1 MKNTTPLLSTL
12 ITANHIL
19 SHHAVL
25 DPFGHIS
32 VRNPNTNTTFFIALQ
47 IGPATVSSPADIGE
61 YHIADGTPLPG
72 ASTSIFN
79 LRRTS
84 TLNAS
89 IIMRT
94 SYKTVLAVLPLY
106 ATTTIADRY
115 ASNIRPVIIDA
126 PQVAAN
132 FPDVDGI
139 QLLSPAFINPENVP
153 ATFANGTSGPTPQR
167 DLESF
172 VKGLTQR
179 NGWITYYNDLR
190 SEEDR
195 AIPYVTLTNGKN
207 SNEKLRVWIQG
218 GQHGNEPAGDE
229 GVLALLGKFAQ
240 DSQWS
245 AKVLEKIDLTII
257 PRYNVDGVEYLQRQL
272 ASNYDPNRDHAVL
285 ERQQTRAIRKLQS
298 EFDPHIFIDD
308 HEYTGGNL
316 VAEKYIRAQDL
327 LVSANKNQNVNP
339 SIRALNQEFVDDI
352 FAVAESKELRIFPY
366 FTTSVANGT
375 ITIEEPDALA
385 AANHKGAGNYQALT
399 FLVETRG
406 IAIADQ
412 HFQRRVASHV
422 IVLETILNKAVDEF
436 DDINS
441 TIEAGRKAFVDSND
455 DIVVTYE
462 QRITNKTVPFIDASS
477 GEIVS
482 VPVRSRNSDPSI
494 ITLSRPR
501 PKAYVF
507 SRAWADVAER
517 LRILGVTVD
526 VLEQDFVGTVEA
538 LVVTTAELA
547 ETKFGGIAGTTITTN
562 ATLREVTIPAGG
574 FYVDT
579 KQKNAGYAF
588 TLLEPEGEA
597 SQVYYNKIPLEE
609 GDEYPVFR
617 VF

>member
-1 MKNTTPLLSTL
+1 
-12 ITANHIL
+12 
-19 SHHAVL
+19 
-25 DPFGHIS
+25 
-32 VRNPNTNTTFFIALQ
+32 
-47 IGPATVSSPADIGE
+47 
-61 YHIADGTPLPG
+61 
-72 ASTSIFN
+72 
-79 LRRTS
+79 
-84 TLNAS
+84 
-89 IIMRT
+89 MRA

-106 ATTTIADRY
+106 ATTAIADRY
-115 ASNIRPVIIDA
+115 ASNIRPVIVDA

-139 QLLSPAFINPENVP
+139 ELLSPAFINPGNVP

-167 DLESF
+167 DLETF

-179 NGWITYYNDLR
+179 NGWITYNNDLR

-195 AIPYVTLTNGKN
+195 AILSK
-207 SNEKLRVWIQG
+207 KLRVWIQE

-257 PRYNVDGVEYLQRQL
+257 PRYNVDGVKYLQRQL

-298 EFDPHIFIDD
+298 KFDPHIFIDD

-352 FAVAESKELRIFPY
+352 FSVAESKDLRIFPY

-436 DDINS
+436 DDVYS
-441 TIEAGRKAFVDSND
+441 TIEAGRKAFIDSKD
-455 DIVVTYE
+455 EIVVTYE
-462 QRITNKTVPFIDASS
+462 QRITNKTVPFIDASTGS
-477 GEIVS
+477 LVS

-494 ITLSRPR
+494 VTLSRPR

-526 VLEQDFVGTVEA
+526 VLEKDFVGNVEA
-538 LVVTTAELA
+538 LVVTKAELA
-547 ETKFGGIAGTTITTN
+547 GTKFEGIAGTTVTTN
-562 ATLREVTIPAGG
+562 TTQRAVTISAGG

-597 SQVYYNKIPLEE
+597 SQVYYNKIPLEV

-617 VF
+617 VL

>member
-1 MKNTTPLLSTL
+1 
-12 ITANHIL
+12 
-19 SHHAVL
+19 
-25 DPFGHIS
+25 
-32 VRNPNTNTTFFIALQ
+32 
-47 IGPATVSSPADIGE
+47 
-61 YHIADGTPLPG
+61 
-72 ASTSIFN
+72 
-79 LRRTS
+79 
-84 TLNAS
+84 
-89 IIMRT
+89 MRA

-115 ASNIRPVIIDA
+115 ASNTRPVIVDA

-132 FPDVDGI
+132 FPDVHGI

-153 ATFANGTSGPTPQR
+153 ATFTNGTSGPTPQR
-167 DLESF
+167 DLETF

-179 NGWITYYNDLR
+179 NGWITYNSELR

-195 AIPYVTLTNGKN
+195 AIPYVTLTNGKK
-207 SNEKLRVWIQG
+207 SSEKLRIWIQG

-245 AKVLEKIDLTII
+245 AKILEKLDLLIL

-339 SIRALNQEFVDDI
+339 SIRALNQEFVDDV
-352 FAVAESKELRIFPY
+352 FSVAQSKELRIFPY
-366 FTTSVANGT
+366 FTTSFANGT

-436 DDINS
+436 DDVYS
-441 TIEAGRKAFVDSND
+441 TIEAGRKAFIESKDE
-455 DIVVTYE
+455 IVVTYE
-462 QRITNKTVPFIDASS
+462 QRITNKTVPFIDESS
-477 GEIVS
+477 GAIVD
-482 VPVRSRNSDPSI
+482 VPVCSRNSDPSI
-494 ITLSRPR
+494 VTLSRPR

-526 VLEQDFVGTVEA
+526 VLEEDFVGTVEA
-538 LVVTTAELA
+538 LVVTKAELA
-547 ETKFGGIAGTTITTN
+547 ETKFEGIAGTTVTTN
-562 ATLREVTIPAGG
+562 ATQRAVTVPAGG

-597 SQVYYNKIPLEE
+597 SQVYYNKIPLEV

-617 VF
+617 VQ